1 MAFLSSKSNIRGSMK
16 LVLFKFMFIKLRCFV
31 FPDMSTNRCRLV
43 RNKGRRITGDYLIVT
58 VINHCIQTAFNLE
71 KNALSR
77 AQTYTCT
84 TYLALLLIKTSLKDK
99 IKVFQTPARRNLEED
114 RARSSIPLK
123 DP

>member
-1 MAFLSSKSNIRGSMK
+1 M
-16 LVLFKFMFIKLRCFV
+16 
-31 FPDMSTNRCRLV
+31 
-43 RNKGRRITGDYLIVT
+43 VT

-71 KNALSR
+71 KNALSH

-114 RARSSIPLK
+114 HARSSIPLK

>member
-1 MAFLSSKSNIRGSMK
+1 M
-16 LVLFKFMFIKLRCFV
+16 
-31 FPDMSTNRCRLV
+31 
-43 RNKGRRITGDYLIVT
+43 VT

-99 IKVFQTPARRNLEED
+99 SFSNTCKKEFRRGSCKVIDTT
-114 RARSSIPLK
+114 
-123 DP
+123 